1 VRQSERKFV
10 VFTSLVAVLTLTS
23 ALLLA
28 LAPAP
33 LSPELGMIAIDSPR
47 SLDVVFETD
56 RPTTDGRWQYLYI
69 HHSKTRSG
77 SASTLG
83 APDGSGLGD
92 HFLIGN
98 GDGVEDGHLQIS
110 HRWLTQQPALP
121 PGGAAEINVGAIS
134 ICVVGDFDTALP
146 SSQQMKRLTQLVT
159 ALQDRLNIPRDRVL
173 LATDVPNTP
182 AGAGRYFPAT
192 AFRQAILP

>member
-1 VRQSERKFV
+1 MRKSERKFV

-47 SLDVVFETD
+47 ALDAIF
-56 RPTTDGRWQYLYI
+56 TTDKPATSGRWRYVYV

-77 SASTLG
+77 SASTLS
-83 APDGSGLGD
+83 AKDGSGLAD
-92 HFLIGN
+92 HFLVGN
-98 GDGVEDGHLQIS
+98 GDGVDDGHIQIS
-110 HRWLTQQPALP
+110 HRWLAQKSALP
-121 PGGAAEINVGAIS
+121 PEGAAEINADAIS
-134 ICVVGDFDTALP
+134 ICVVGDFDASLP

-159 ALQDRLNIPRDRVL
+159 TLQDRLNIPRDRVL
-173 LATDVPNTP
+173 LATDVRNTP

-192 AFRQAILP
+192 AFRQALLP